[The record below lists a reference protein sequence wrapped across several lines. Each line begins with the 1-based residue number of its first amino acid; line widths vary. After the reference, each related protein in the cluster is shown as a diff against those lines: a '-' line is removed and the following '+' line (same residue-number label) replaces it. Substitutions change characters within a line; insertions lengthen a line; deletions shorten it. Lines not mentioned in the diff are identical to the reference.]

1 MAMIAPATT
10 MEIKELRELPTEDR
24 LLRLYEL
31 GIEAAAA
38 RDTTEVS
45 AVLTELIGA
54 LDFGYADI
62 ADAFIR
68 LYAYCLERC
77 EAGDLDHVA
86 FVLADLRATLSA
98 AATDAAA
105 R

>member
-1 MAMIAPATT
+1 MAIMAPPTT
-10 MEIKELRELPTEDR
+10 MEIDDLRELPTEDR
-24 LLRLYEL
+24 LLRLYER
-31 GIEAAAA
+31 GIHAAAA
-38 RDTTEVS
+38 RDTAEVS
-45 AVLTELIGA
+45 AVLTELIGTLNFA
-54 LDFGYADI
+54 YADI
-62 ADAFIR
+62 ADAFFR

-98 AATDAAA
+98 AAIDAGA